1 MAIILDQ
8 IDTTEVKWTVSALKE
23 NYENNISVYDNAV
36 QRGEVW
42 DDERKSLFI
51 HSLIMNYL
59 TPSLYATKNDDVYSF
74 LDGKQRSFAIF
85 RFIDDEYRLTGLEEV
100 DPIVLYDKNTNKY
113 EKIYLNGMCFSEL
126 PEEIKTQITSKAT
139 LTIVVANDV
148 SEDEAAEIFFRL
160 NNGKP
165 LNAITVSRVK
175 AKCRNE
181 IVELG
186 SHKIFEPPVDDKD
199 KSKLVTKTALEK
211 YTNEDIVVKSWMVL
225 HEDAPSLETKV
236 VRPFMET
243 LEITYEGKEQ
253 LSKCFDRIVETHDMI
268 PDKKIAKRLYT
279 RTHMISIMRV
289 VWDSIQKGYSAQQ
302 FVNWFQM
309 FFSGKRS
316 ASISKAY
323 NDAAGAGSAKA
334 ASVQKRLEEVD
345 KNYKAFFNI
354 NDNAEVFPED
364 VSEDT
369 VGQASDENNMNPEE
383 IMGLQDD
390 GIEQDVSEIQEESE
404 NQSNVVSLQD
414 HVA

>member
-1 MAIILDQ
+1 
-8 IDTTEVKWTVSALKE
+8 
-23 NYENNISVYDNAV
+23 
-36 QRGEVW
+36 
-42 DDERKSLFI
+42 
-51 HSLIMNYL
+51 
-59 TPSLYATKNDDVYSF
+59 
-74 LDGKQRSFAIF
+74 
-85 RFIDDEYRLTGLEEV
+85 
-100 DPIVLYDKNTNKY
+100 
-113 EKIYLNGMCFSEL
+113 
-126 PEEIKTQITSKAT
+126 
-139 LTIVVANDV
+139 
-148 SEDEAAEIFFRL
+148 
-160 NNGKP
+160 
-165 LNAITVSRVK
+165 
-175 AKCRNE
+175 
-181 IVELG
+181 
-186 SHKIFEPPVDDKD
+186 
-199 KSKLVTKTALEK
+199 
-211 YTNEDIVVKSWMVL
+211 MVL

-369 VGQASDENNMNPEE
+369 VGQASDDNNMNPEE